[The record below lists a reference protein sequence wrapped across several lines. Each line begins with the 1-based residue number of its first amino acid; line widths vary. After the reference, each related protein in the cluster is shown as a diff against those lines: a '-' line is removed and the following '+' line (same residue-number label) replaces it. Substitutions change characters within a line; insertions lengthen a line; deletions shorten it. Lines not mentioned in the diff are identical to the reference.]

1 MKKHLLIAAVAATM
15 TTSAMADISI
25 TGNGKFEYFNTD
37 DDGVSVNST
46 NTEVNLGVKGKS
58 GDTTVV
64 LNLEFNTQGDHGID
78 VEDMYL
84 TTKIGEASIKAGN
97 YTTSTSA
104 ILGEIDNGPRANN
117 KVTVSTVYNGV
128 KIYGGNSASAT
139 GVGKTDLDNNMFL
152 GISAKVGGFAT
163 VQAKRN
169 TADISSFGVS
179 GSMAGF
185 NVRLETKLDD
195 TVYYTGTDQKGLTT
209 TPVTEVTEV
218 TDSSGAVTTPAVDAT
233 ETLVT
238 SGTDV
243 IFGSITKE
251 LSGVALGL
259 AWIDADRDNLITED
273 DSSIFAV
280 SNAGEGNSNIQLS
293 AKKTMSGNVITVKA
307 GKIGYDSLE
316 DKDYTKLAASR
327 ALASGATL
335 ALSYTNT
342 NTDGNADSN
351 NDSEVK
357 TFEAD
362 ISVKF

>member
-37 DDGVSVNST
+37 TDGVSVNST

-64 LNLEFNTQGDHGID
+64 LDLEFNTHGDDRID

-84 TTKIGEASIKAGN
+84 TTKVGEASIKAGN

-104 ILGEIDNGPRANN
+104 ILGEIDNGGRATN

-128 KIYGGNSASAT
+128 KIYGGNSGIASTTNAVSGET
-139 GVGKTDLDNNMFL
+139 NLDNNMFL

-169 TADISSFGVS
+169 NADISSFGVS

-195 TVYYTGTDQKGLTT
+195 TVYTD
-209 TPVTEVTEV
+209 
-218 TDSSGAVTTPAVDAT
+218 
-233 ETLVT
+233 T
-238 SGTDV
+238 SGTVIAGDADV
-243 IFGSITKE
+243 VFGSITKE

-259 AWIDADRDNLITED
+259 AWIDADRDGLITED

-280 SNAGEGNSNIQLS
+280 SNDSVGNSNIQLS

-316 DKDYTKLAASR
+316 DTDYTKLAASR